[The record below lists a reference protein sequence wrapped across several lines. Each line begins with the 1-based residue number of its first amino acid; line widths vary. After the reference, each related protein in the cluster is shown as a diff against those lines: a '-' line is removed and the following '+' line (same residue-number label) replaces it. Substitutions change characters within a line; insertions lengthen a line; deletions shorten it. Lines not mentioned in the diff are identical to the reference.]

1 MDNIQEFQRCRE
13 GQEPLVYR
21 DTDWLLETR
30 AFQRMIYRP
39 TTVNLPRLQCY
50 IIPNFVRDTP
60 VIPFRY
66 DIGYKLV
73 QLQELVD
80 TTNRMID
87 QAVSGPRI
95 PDYKRLV
102 YIKKIEAEL
111 RLIDINLIC

>member
-21 DTDWLLETR
+21 ETDWLLETR
-30 AFQRMIYRP
+30 AFLRMIYRP
-39 TTVNLPRLQCY
+39 TTVQIRRFECY
-50 IIPNFVRDTP
+50 IIPDFVRDTP
-60 VIPFRY
+60 VVPFRY

-80 TTNRMID
+80 ATNRMID
-87 QAVSGPRI
+87 EAVRGPPI
-95 PDYKRLV
+95 PDYRRLV